1 MTPIRILHVDDESD
15 FAASLGRRLT
25 RRGLDVS
32 HVDSGPGALRIM
44 DEKPDFFDV
53 ILLDIR
59 MPGMDGIKTLGRL
72 KSMHPMVE
80 VIMLTAHADTDI
92 VISSLGM
99 GAFDYLTKPVEID
112 GIVQKIEDAAR
123 RRQSNMDRLAEAE
136 RSTQ

>member
-1 MTPIRILHVDDESD
+1 MTPIRILHVDDERD
-15 FAASLGRRLT
+15 FAVSLGRRLV
-25 RRGLDVS
+25 RRGLDVT
-32 HVDSGPGALRIM
+32 HTDNGADALRILN
-44 DEKPDFFDV
+44 EKDGFFDV

-112 GIVQKIEDAAR
+112 TIVRKIEDAAHR
-123 RRQSNMDRLAEAE
+123 RHGTMDRLK
-136 RSTQ
+136 RSTE

>member
-1 MTPIRILHVDDESD
+1 MTPIRILHVDDERD
-15 FAASLGRRLT
+15 FAVSLGRRLVQ
-25 RRGLDVS
+25 RGLDVT
-32 HVDSGPGALRIM
+32 HTDNGADALRILN
-44 DEKPDFFDV
+44 EKDGFFDV

-112 GIVQKIEDAAR
+112 TIVRKIEDAAHR
-123 RRQSNMDRLAEAE
+123 RHGTMDRLK
-136 RSTQ
+136 RSTE